1 MIVTTPRKMVFSLG
15 TIVMLVSFPLFLAE
29 CSKDDNTA
37 SSSESTNKLT
47 FGTGLSSCGCAL
59 VGEASE
65 FQFSSLPGSDTL
77 RMLWFRL
84 ACEKDM
90 GGNDVA
96 LEFSEVQGDGSLKY
110 LRTDMFKQP
119 QNYSRICMAN
129 FYLSRRAKYSVTGKI
144 MSNPQVTVAT
154 APLTI
159 K

>member
-1 MIVTTPRKMVFSLG
+1 MVFSLG
-15 TIVMLVSFPLFLAE
+15 AIVILVSFLFFLVG
-29 CSKDDNTA
+29 CSKEDNTA

-77 RMLWFRL
+77 KMLWFRL
-84 ACEKDM
+84 ACEKEM

-96 LEFSEVQGDGSLKY
+96 LEFSEVQIDGSLKY
-110 LRTDMFKQP
+110 VRTDTFKQP
-119 QNYSRICMAN
+119 QNYGRICMAN
-129 FYLSRRAKYSVTGKI
+129 FYLSRRAKYSVMGKL
-144 MSNPQVTVAT
+144 MSSRPTTVAT
-154 APLTI
+154 APLTL